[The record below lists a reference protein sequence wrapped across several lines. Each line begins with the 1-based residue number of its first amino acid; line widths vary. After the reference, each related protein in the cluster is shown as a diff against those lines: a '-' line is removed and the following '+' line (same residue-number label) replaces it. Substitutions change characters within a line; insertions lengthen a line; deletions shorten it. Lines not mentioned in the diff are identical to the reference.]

1 VAVVFNRQPIVVR
14 IVVGVAEIAVG
25 NTATV
30 IGELVVWIE
39 FDGAIQIFNRPLV
52 LPKIAVGIAAIVV
65 G

>member
-1 VAVVFNRQPIVVR
+1 
-14 IVVGVAEIAVG
+14 
-25 NTATV
+25 
-30 IGELVVWIE
+30 VVWIE